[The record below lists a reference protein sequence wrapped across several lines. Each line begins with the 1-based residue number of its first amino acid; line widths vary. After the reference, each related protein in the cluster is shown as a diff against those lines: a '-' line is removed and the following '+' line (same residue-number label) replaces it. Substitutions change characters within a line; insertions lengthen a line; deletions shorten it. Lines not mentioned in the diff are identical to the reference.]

1 MSPAPQLFRVNA
13 VKKTSERVRE
23 TDFAALGFQE
33 RHDIQEWIALNPTI
47 LGDDLLII
55 AKEYDKFDWTNER
68 LDLLAVDRLGNLVII
83 ELKRDDTGA
92 DVHWQSIKYASYL
105 HRANAADIV
114 GMLADYT
121 GASEEEAREKLLRH
135 LDTGDL
141 DSLNRS
147 QRIII
152 ASHRFAREVTSAVLW
167 LNERMSE
174 DVITCVQ
181 LTPYEDGDA
190 LYLQAN
196 TIIPAPGTEGYRIG
210 IGGENLGLRPT
221 RVNSDAN
228 DVRNVLQNVLNLVD
242 GRLSAINVTQWERRG
257 AARGW
262 WRLWYGRKPWENKVC
277 CYRIILRRK
286 NDARSLLNK
295 KALDMVE
302 EEWLAAIHLGHEY
315 SLPGSLYETVKQGIE
330 GIHVDAH
337 IQKYAN
343 WTLLFGVEELTDD
356 FAEKFADMIR
366 QYIELVTPL
375 VDQAYQQG
383 EFESGGE
390 EQETEDNSRGTPR
403 S

>member
-1 MSPAPQLFRVNA
+1 MSPASQLFRVNA

-23 TDFAALGFQE
+23 ADFAALGFQE

-92 DVHWQSIKYASYL
+92 DVHWQSIKYASYVQ
-105 HRANAADIV
+105 HASAAEIV

-121 GASEEEAREKLLRH
+121 GASEEEAQEKLLRH

-141 DSLNRS
+141 GSLNRS

-167 LNERMSE
+167 LNERMNE

-181 LTPYEDGDA
+181 LTPYQDGDA

-196 TIIPAPGTEGYRIG
+196 TIIPVPGTEGYRIG
-210 IGGENLGLRPT
+210 IGGGSLGLQPN
-221 RVNSDAN
+221 RVNPDTA
-228 DVRNVLQNVLNLVD
+228 DVRNILEKAIGSVKD
-242 GRLSAINVTQWERRG
+242 RLAGIHAPEQIKRG
-257 AARGW
+257 TGWGW
-262 WRLWYGRKPWENKVC
+262 WRLWYIREPWENRNL
-277 CYRIILRRK
+277 CYIIILKRK
-286 NDARSLLNK
+286 NDSADWWLDK
-295 KALDMVE
+295 KARDMVAG
-302 EEWLAAIHLGHEY
+302 EWVAAIYLLYKGLPESLRTALHEN
-315 SLPGSLYETVKQGIE
+315 IE
-330 GIHVDAH
+330 GLQVDAPV
-337 IQKYAN
+337 QKYAT
-343 WTLLFGVEELTDD
+343 WTLLFGVDELTDD
-356 FAEKFADMIR
+356 FAEKFADMVR

-375 VDQAYQQG
+375 VDRSYEQG

-390 EQETEDNSRGTPR
+390 EQETEG
-403 S
+403 

>member
-13 VKKTSERVRE
+13 VKKTSEQVRE
-23 TDFAALGFQE
+23 TDFAALGLQE
-33 RHDIQEWIALNPTI
+33 RYDIQEWIALNPTI

-105 HRANAADIV
+105 HRAGAADIV

-121 GASEEEAREKLLRH
+121 GSSEEDAEGKLLRH
-135 LDTGDL
+135 LDAGDL
-141 DSLNRS
+141 GSLNRS

-167 LNERMSE
+167 LNERMNE
-174 DVITCVQ
+174 DVVTCVQ
-181 LTPYEDGDA
+181 LTPYQDGEA

-210 IGGENLGLRPT
+210 IGGGSLGLRPT
-221 RVNSDAN
+221 RVNPDTNEVGRILEAVIGSVNDGLSD
-228 DVRNVLQNVLNLVD
+228 V
-242 GRLSAINVTQWERRG
+242 NVTERIQRG
-257 AARGW
+257 TRWGW
-262 WRLWYGRKPWENKVC
+262 WHIWYARKPWDNWSL
-277 CYRIILRRK
+277 CYNIVLRRK
-286 NDARSLLNK
+286 SLIADWLLDK
-295 KALDMVE
+295 KARDVAE
-302 EEWLAAIHLGHEY
+302 GEWVAATYLLYGKDFPE
-315 SLPGSLYETVKQGIE
+315 SLRTALHKDIE
-330 GIHVDAH
+330 GMQVDTRV
-337 IQKYAN
+337 QKYSS
-343 WTLLFGVEELTDD
+343 WTLLFGVDERTDD
-356 FAEKFADMIR
+356 FAEKFAEMVR

-383 EFESGGE
+383 EFESGE
-390 EQETEDNSRGTPR
+390 EEEEAED
-403 S
+403 

>member
-1 MSPAPQLFRVNA
+1 MSPAPQLFRVHPA
-13 VKKTSERVRE
+13 KKPPERVRE
-23 TDFAALGFQE
+23 ADFAALGFQE

-121 GASEEEAREKLLRH
+121 GASEEEAQEKLLRH

-174 DVITCVQ
+174 DVIACVQ
-181 LTPYEDGDA
+181 LTPYQDGDS

-210 IGGENLGLRPT
+210 IGGGSLGLQSTPNPDT
-221 RVNSDAN
+221 NE
-228 DVRNVLQNVLNLVD
+228 VRNILEGVIGSVNGGLAEIHVLEQMKK
-242 GRLSAINVTQWERRG
+242 GTGW
-257 AARGW
+257 GW
-262 WRLWYGRKPWENKVC
+262 WHLWYNRKPWGNWSL
-277 CYRIILRRK
+277 CYRVVLRRK
-286 NDARSLLNK
+286 SVIADWLLAK
-295 KALDMVE
+295 KARDLAE
-302 EEWLAAIHLGHEY
+302 GEWVAAIYLLYQGLPE
-315 SLPGSLYETVKQGIE
+315 SLRAALHKDIE
-330 GIHVDAH
+330 GLQVDTHV
-337 IQKYAN
+337 QKYST
-343 WTLLFGVEELTDD
+343 WTLLFGVDELTDE
-356 FAEKFADMIR
+356 FAEKFADMVR

-375 VDQAYQQG
+375 VDQSYERG

-390 EQETEDNSRGTPR
+390 EQEAEDNSRGTPR

>member
-23 TDFAALGFQE
+23 VNFAALGLQE
-33 RHDIQEWIALNPTI
+33 RYDIQEWIALNPTI

-105 HRANAADIV
+105 HRADAADIV

-121 GASEEEAREKLLRH
+121 GASEEDAEGKLLRH
-135 LDTGDL
+135 LDAGDL
-141 DSLNRS
+141 GSINRS

-167 LNERMSE
+167 LNERMNE

-181 LTPYEDGDA
+181 LTPYQDGDA

-196 TIIPAPGTEGYRIG
+196 TIIPVPGTEGYRIG

-221 RVNSDAN
+221 RVNPDTN
-228 DVRNVLQNVLNLVD
+228 DVRNILQGVID
-242 GRLSAINVTQWERRG
+242 SADDRLSDVNVTERIHKG
-257 AARGW
+257 TGFGW
-262 WRLWYGRKPWENKVC
+262 WHIWYDRDPWDDWSL
-277 CYRIILRRK
+277 CYNIVLRRK
-286 NDARSLLNK
+286 GHIADWLLDK
-295 KALDMVE
+295 KARDMAE
-302 EEWLAAIHLGHEY
+302 GEWVAAIYL
-315 SLPGSLYETVKQGIE
+315 LYKGFPENLRTALHKDIE
-330 GIHVDAH
+330 GMQVDTRV
-337 IQKYAN
+337 QKYSS
-343 WTLLFGVEELTDD
+343 WTLLFGVDELTDD
-356 FAEKFADMIR
+356 FAEKFAEMVR

-383 EFESGGE
+383 EFESGE
-390 EQETEDNSRGTPR
+390 EEEEAED
-403 S
+403 

>member
-1 MSPAPQLFRVNA
+1 MSPAPQLFRVHPA
-13 VKKTSERVRE
+13 KKPPERVRE
-23 TDFAALGFQE
+23 ADFAALGFQE
-33 RHDIQEWIALNPTI
+33 RRDIQEWIALNPTI

-121 GASEEEAREKLLRH
+121 GASEEEAQEKLLRH

-141 DSLNRS
+141 DGLNRS
-147 QRIII
+147 QRITI

-181 LTPYEDGDA
+181 LTPYQDGDS

-210 IGGENLGLRPT
+210 IGGGSLGLQSTPNPDT
-221 RVNSDAN
+221 NE
-228 DVRNVLQNVLNLVD
+228 VRNILEGVIGSVNDGLAEIHVLEQMKK
-242 GRLSAINVTQWERRG
+242 GTGW
-257 AARGW
+257 GW
-262 WRLWYGRKPWENKVC
+262 WHLWYNRKPWGNWSL
-277 CYRIILRRK
+277 CYRIVLRRK
-286 NDARSLLNK
+286 SVIADWLLAK
-295 KALDMVE
+295 KAHDMVE
-302 EEWLAAIHLGHEY
+302 GEWVAAIYLLDQGLPE
-315 SLPGSLYETVKQGIE
+315 SLRAALHKDIE
-330 GIHVDAH
+330 GLQVDAH
-337 IQKYAN
+337 VQKYST
-343 WTLLFGVEELTDD
+343 WTLLFGVDELTDD
-356 FAEKFADMIR
+356 FAEKFADMVR
-366 QYIELVTPL
+366 QYIEVVTPL
-375 VDQAYQQG
+375 VDRSYEQG

-390 EQETEDNSRGTPR
+390 EQETEE
-403 S
+403 

>member
-23 TDFAALGFQE
+23 ADFAALGFRE

-135 LDTGDL
+135 LGADDL
-141 DSLNRS
+141 DGLNRS

-167 LNERMSE
+167 LNERMNE

-181 LTPYEDGDA
+181 LTPYQDGEA
-190 LYLQAN
+190 LYVQAN
-196 TIIPAPGTEGYRIG
+196 TIIPVPGTEGYRIV
-210 IGGENLGLRPT
+210 IGPHFSPPPRP
-221 RVNSDAN
+221 NPDIN
-228 DVRNVLQNVLNLVD
+228 DVRDTLQGIIHSVK
-242 GRLSAINVTQWERRG
+242 GRLSDVNTTEIEKGG
-257 AARGW
+257 AGWGW
-262 WRLWYGRKPWENKVC
+262 WRLWYEREPWENEVC

-286 NDARSLLNK
+286 KAARGLLREG
-295 KALDMVE
+295 AVDLVE
-302 EEWLAAIHLGHEY
+302 GEWLAAIHLMHCG
-315 SLPGSLYETVKQGIE
+315 SLPNSLYRTVEQCIE
-330 GIHVDAH
+330 GIQVDAPV
-337 IQKYAN
+337 QKYAN

-356 FAEKFADMIR
+356 FAEKFADMVR

-375 VDQAYQQG
+375 VDRSYEQG
-383 EFESGGE
+383 EFESGE
-390 EQETEDNSRGTPR
+390 EEEETEE
-403 S
+403 

>member
-1 MSPAPQLFRVNA
+1 MSPAPQLFRVHPA
-13 VKKTSERVRE
+13 KKPPERVCE
-23 TDFAALGFQE
+23 ADFAALGFQE
-33 RHDIQEWIALNPTI
+33 RRDIQEWIALNPTI

-121 GASEEEAREKLLRH
+121 GASEEEAQGKLLRH

-141 DSLNRS
+141 GSLNRS

-196 TIIPAPGTEGYRIG
+196 TIIPVPGTEGYRIG
-210 IGGENLGLRPT
+210 IGGGSRGLQPT
-221 RVNSDAN
+221 PNPDTN
-228 DVRNVLQNVLNLVD
+228 EVRNILEGVIGSVND
-242 GRLSAINVTQWERRG
+242 GLAEIHIPEQIKKGTGW
-257 AARGW
+257 GW
-262 WRLWYGRKPWENKVC
+262 WHLWYNRKPWGNWSL
-277 CYRIILRRK
+277 CYRVVLRRK
-286 NDARSLLNK
+286 SVIADWLLDK
-295 KALDMVE
+295 KARDMVE
-302 EEWLAAIHLGHEY
+302 GEWVAAIYLLDQGLPE
-315 SLPGSLYETVKQGIE
+315 SLRAALRKGIE
-330 GIHVDAH
+330 GIQVDAPV
-337 IQKYAN
+337 QKYAN
-343 WTLLFGVEELTDD
+343 WTLLFGVDELTDD

-390 EQETEDNSRGTPR
+390 EEETED
-403 S
+403 

>member
-23 TDFAALGFQE
+23 ADFAALGFRE

-121 GASEEEAREKLLRH
+121 GASEEEAQEKLLRH

-174 DVITCVQ
+174 DVIACVQ
-181 LTPYEDGDA
+181 LTPYQDGDS

-210 IGGENLGLRPT
+210 IGGGSLGLQSTPNPDT
-221 RVNSDAN
+221 NE
-228 DVRNVLQNVLNLVD
+228 VRNILEGVIGSVNDGLAEIHVLEQMKK
-242 GRLSAINVTQWERRG
+242 GTGW
-257 AARGW
+257 GW
-262 WRLWYGRKPWENKVC
+262 WHLWYNRKPWGNWSL
-277 CYRIILRRK
+277 CYRVVLRRK
-286 NDARSLLNK
+286 SVIADWLLAK
-295 KALDMVE
+295 KARDMVE
-302 EEWLAAIHLGHEY
+302 GEWVAAIYLLYQGLPE
-315 SLPGSLYETVKQGIE
+315 SLRAALHKDIE
-330 GIHVDAH
+330 GLQVDAH
-337 IQKYAN
+337 VQKYST
-343 WTLLFGVEELTDD
+343 WTLLFGVDELTDE
-356 FAEKFADMIR
+356 FAEKFADMVR

-375 VDQAYQQG
+375 VDQSYERG

-390 EQETEDNSRGTPR
+390 EQGTEE
-403 S
+403 